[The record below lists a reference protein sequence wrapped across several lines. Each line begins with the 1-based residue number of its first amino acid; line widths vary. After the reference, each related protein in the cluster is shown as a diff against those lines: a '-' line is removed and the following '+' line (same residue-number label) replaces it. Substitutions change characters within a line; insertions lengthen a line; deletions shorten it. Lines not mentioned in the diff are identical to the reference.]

1 MLIIINSAVTLF
13 SVKTLAWLQEV
24 NNDDKK
30 SKPDLVACI

>member
-24 NNDDKK
+24 NDDKK
-30 SKPDLVACI
+30 SKPDLVTCI